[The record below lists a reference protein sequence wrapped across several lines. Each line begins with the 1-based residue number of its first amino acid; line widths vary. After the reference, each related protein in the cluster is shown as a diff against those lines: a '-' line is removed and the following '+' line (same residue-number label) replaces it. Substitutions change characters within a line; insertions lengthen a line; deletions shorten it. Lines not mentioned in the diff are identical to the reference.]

1 MMLSKLKLICE
12 PAVIKK
18 IIIILLAI
26 FVAAI
31 TTSFGMGIKKA
42 HGQEQPAV
50 EQPAE
55 EDKDLDDEELLDEE
69 DEEAPAENSGCQL
82 HDETLKALAK
92 EIESLKGAVR
102 IIA

>member
-1 MMLSKLKLICE
+1 MLSKFKFICE

-42 HGQEQPAV
+42 HGQEHHAV

-55 EDKDLDDEELLDEE
+55 
-69 DEEAPAENSGCQL
+69 
-82 HDETLKALAK
+82 
-92 EIESLKGAVR
+92 
-102 IIA
+102 